1 MINHRQL
8 PMPEPACDTGNRVGR
23 LLVEP
28 GMVRVGPIL
37 AVPTVLRSFAV
48 EPGAVL
54 AEFGLSEEFFDDPE
68 NTLSTAMAGRL
79 IGRCVERTGCDHF
92 GLLLGQH
99 AGASSLGALGYLMQ
113 SSSTVGEALTVLA
126 RNFEVQDQGGAVWV
140 EVKGDHAVLG
150 YTVLSAEVESLDQ
163 IMACAMAIAI
173 NFLRSFFG
181 PLWHPDQVLFSFAR
195 PRRVAPFHRF
205 FGIVPTFDMER
216 TGIVFQSRRLSA
228 PTHSADPLLHKLM
241 AERVRELKQGL
252 VNDIAGQ
259 VRRVLKTMVMSSN
272 CSLDEVAVQIGLH
285 RRTLS
290 RKLAMSG
297 ISFREM
303 RNAAAQEVAYQL
315 LENTRMPVTDI
326 AATLGYAEPAG
337 FTRAFRR
344 WSGLTP
350 SQWRMSHQRR

>member
-1 MINHRQL
+1 
-8 PMPEPACDTGNRVGR
+8 MPTPPYDAANRVGR

-48 EPGAVL
+48 EPDALL
-54 AEFGLSEEFFDDPE
+54 AEFGLSESFFDDPE

-79 IGRCVERTGCDHF
+79 IGRCVERTGCEHF

-140 EVKGDHAVLG
+140 EIEGEHAVLG
-150 YTVLSAEVESLDQ
+150 YTLLSADVESLDQ
-163 IMACAMAIAI
+163 IMACAMAIAS

-181 PLWHPDQVLFSFAR
+181 PPWCPNQVLFAFAR
-195 PRRVAPFHRF
+195 PRRVAPYHRF
-205 FGIVPTFDMER
+205 FGIVPNFDMER
-216 TGIVFQSRRLSA
+216 TGIVFHSRQLRA
-228 PTHSADPLLHKLM
+228 PTHSADLLLHKLM

-252 VNDIAGQ
+252 VSDIVGQ
-259 VRRVLKTMVMSSN
+259 VRRLLRTMVMSSN
-272 CSLDEVAVQIGLH
+272 CSLNEVAVKIGLH
-285 RRTLS
+285 RRTLN
-290 RKLAMSG
+290 RKLAIAG
-297 ISFREM
+297 TSFREM
-303 RNAAAQEVAYQL
+303 RNDASQEVACQL

-337 FTRAFRR
+337 FARAFRR

-350 SQWRMSHQRR
+350 TQWRTSRCRR

>member
-1 MINHRQL
+1 
-8 PMPEPACDTGNRVGR
+8 MPAPPNDVANRVGR
-23 LLVEP
+23 LQVEP

-48 EPGAVL
+48 EPDTVL
-54 AEFGLSEEFFDDPE
+54 AEFGLSESFFDDPE
-68 NTLSTAMAGRL
+68 NTLSTTMAGRL
-79 IGRCVERTGCDHF
+79 IRQCVARTGCEHF

-126 RNFEVQDQGGAVWV
+126 SNFEVQDQGGAVWV
-140 EVKGDHAVLG
+140 DIEGEHAVLG

-163 IMACAMAIAI
+163 ILACAMAIAI
-173 NFLRSFFG
+173 NFLRGFFG
-181 PLWHPDQVLFSFAR
+181 PLWRPDQVLFSFAR
-195 PRRVAPFHRF
+195 PRRIAPFQRF
-205 FGIVPTFDMER
+205 FGILPNFDMER
-216 TGIVFQSRRLSA
+216 TGIVFQSRQLSA
-228 PTHSADPLLHKLM
+228 PTHSADLLLHKLM
-241 AERVRELKQGL
+241 AERVRELKQGS

-259 VRRVLKTMVMSSN
+259 VRRALRTMVMSSN

-290 RKLAMSG
+290 RKLAIAG
-297 ISFREM
+297 TSFREM
-303 RNAAAQEVAYQL
+303 RNDASQEVACQL

-326 AATLGYAEPAG
+326 AATLGYAEPAA

-350 SQWRMSHQRR
+350 SQWRMSRRRR